1 MREDYW
7 YSNRQRERRKKKG
20 GCRKIERGRVRR
32 KREKREKEML
42 WDLFFSLAP
51 GTYIKMLILVF
62 FVSFYNSLHFV
73 PLSLSLS
80 APLLHLSHFCTFLS
94 SSPFPLY
101 CHGPPSQISAPGK
114 RIPTLIL
121 WYFRWLGS
129 EIGQKCTEFGAI
141 RGILCRALWD
151 WLVELPSTSPHITTQ
166 PAVVYLRRLTFVF
179 VLLTVVSLCA
189 CVCVCQRLDK
199 P

>member
-1 MREDYW
+1 MD
-7 YSNRQRERRKKKG
+7 RER
-20 GCRKIERGRVRR
+20 EREGESGARH
-32 KREKREKEML
+32 REKKML

-73 PLSLSLS
+73 PLSALSLC
-80 APLLHLSHFCTFLS
+80 LSYSCTFVSLAISSVLS
-94 SSPFPLY
+94 WA
-101 CHGPPSQISAPGK
+101 PPQISAPGK

-151 WLVELPSTSPHITTQ
+151 WLVELPSTSPHCHNNAQ
-166 PAVVYLRRLTFVF
+166 PAVVYLWGLTFV
-179 VLLTVVSLCA
+179 LCL
-189 CVCVCQRLDK
+189 CF
-199 P
+199 